1 MGYLRRMI
9 PWVCAAVLVLS
20 GAVGRGVVLCVDS
33 DGSAHLELAD
43 DTGRCVDGELD
54 FSTSGRLECSRLT
67 AATAHCLGCEDVSLD
82 TDSVRLTAVSPEVNL
97 SLPPLVT
104 AFLIPRHDTSAE
116 FTSRVPRPLSSPPVS
131 LSSDVYA
138 VRKTV
143 ALLI

>member
-1 MGYLRRMI
+1 MEYLRRMI

-33 DGSAHLELAD
+33 DGSVHLELAD
-43 DTGRCVDGELD
+43 DAGRCVDGELA
-54 FSTSGRLECSRLT
+54 FSTSGRLDCPQLT
-67 AATAHCLGCEDVSLD
+67 DAAHCLGCEDVSLD
-82 TDSVRLTAVSPEVNL
+82 TDSVRLTSVSPEANL

-104 AFLIPRHDTSAE
+104 AFLIPRHDTAAE
-116 FTSRVPRPLSSPPVS
+116 ATSRVPRPLSSPPVS
-131 LSSDVYA
+131 RSSDVYA